1 MPDLFYSDDPKQPFY
16 VINQLDLTAQQA
28 QILTK
33 LYQPLIGSQA
43 AALYFT
49 LVHEYSSLPLAS
61 DYRTLLQLETELDC
75 GLKAIFEALHKLEAV
90 GLCKSYVDQN
100 VILGQV
106 LKLQLLPV
114 LSAAD
119 FFNEFLLRSLL
130 LEKVGVVVYKR
141 LQKQFADQLLPVE
154 KAKDVSAGFFDVFN
168 LTPQQLA
175 DAPLEKKPSQS
186 AGHVINDQNNYQI
199 DWQYLQDR
207 LQAYHI
213 SPATVNEHRRQIAAI
228 MAFYRYSADDF
239 VELILPTLVPGKDEL
254 NMSLIEQ
261 AANQAGP
268 AKEASHLRQKLVKAS
283 RQPAAAVVQQ
293 LDDADD
299 QLLQA
304 VNQLPA
310 AAFLE
315 KIKQSKGGYVT
326 AQERRVIFNLQN
338 RSGLTP
344 AMTNLVVETCLDYDA
359 ILTQNRADRIA
370 NDWLQHGITT
380 TAAAIVY
387 SKKFKQAGKRRYRP
401 QTNKR
406 VEQGTDWQKKQ
417 ASHQSKVTPAQ
428 LARLLKKQEGGPD
441 NGTH

>member
-1 MPDLFYSDDPKQPFY
+1 MTDLFYSDDPKQPFY
-16 VINQLDLTAQQA
+16 VINQVDLTVKQA

-33 LYQPLIGSQA
+33 LYQPAIGSQA
-43 AALYFT
+43 VALYFT

-75 GLKAIFEALHKLEAV
+75 GLQPIFEALHKLEAV
-90 GLCKSYVDQN
+90 GLCKSYLDQN
-100 VILGQV
+100 VVLGQV
-106 LKLQLLPV
+106 LKLKLLPV
-114 LSAAD
+114 LSAED

-141 LQKQFADQLLPVE
+141 LQKQFAEQLLPV
-154 KAKDVSAGFFDVFN
+154 KTAKDISAGFFDVFS
-168 LTPQQLA
+168 LSPQDLA
-175 DAPLEKKPSQS
+175 DAPLERRSKKPASSAINSQT
-186 AGHVINDQNNYQI
+186 DYKI
-199 DWQYLQDR
+199 DWQYLQDK

-213 SPATVNEHRRQIAAI
+213 SPAEVNAHRRRIATI
-228 MAFYRYSADDF
+228 MAFYRYNVDDF
-239 VELILPTLVPGKDEL
+239 VQLVLPTLVPGKNEL
-254 NMSLIEQ
+254 DMNLIEQ
-261 AANQAGP
+261 AANQEGP
-268 AKEASHLRQKLVKAS
+268 ARSAQHLRKKLVSAS
-283 RQPAAAVVQQ
+283 QQPAAAIVQQ
-293 LDDADD
+293 LDRNDD
-299 QLLQA
+299 QLLQE

-315 KIKQSKGGYVT
+315 KIKQNKGGYVT

-344 AMTNLVVETCLDYDA
+344 AMSNLVVKTCLDYDA

-387 SKKFKQAGKRRYRP
+387 AKKFKKTPKRRYRARA
-401 QTNKR
+401 NKR
-406 VEQGTDWQKKQ
+406 VEQGTNWQEKT

-428 LARLLKKQEGGPD
+428 LKRLLNKQPGGSE
-441 NGTH
+441 NGAH

>member
-1 MPDLFYSDDPKQPFY
+1 VANLFYSDDPKQPFY
-16 VINQLDLTAQQA
+16 VINQLDLTAGQA

-49 LVHEYSSLPLAS
+49 LAHEYSSLPLAS
-61 DYRTLLQLETELDC
+61 DYCTLLQLETELDC
-75 GLKAIFEALHKLEAV
+75 GLRPIFEALHKLEAV
-90 GLCKSYVDQN
+90 GLCKSYLDQN
-100 VILGQV
+100 VVLGRV
-106 LKLQLLPV
+106 LKLKLLPV
-114 LSAAD
+114 LSAEA
-119 FFNEFLLRSLL
+119 FFDEFLLRSLL
-130 LEKVGVVVYKR
+130 LEKVGVVIYKR
-141 LQKQFADQLLPVE
+141 LKKQFADQLLPVND
-154 KAKDVSAGFFDVFN
+154 AKDVSAGFFDVFS

-175 DAPLEKKPSQS
+175 EAPLENKPPKAAPSI
-186 AGHVINDQNNYQI
+186 VNDQNDYQI

-213 SPATVNEHRRQIAAI
+213 SARTINENRRQIYAI

-239 VELILPTLVPGKDEL
+239 VDLVLPTLVPGKDEL
-254 NMSLIEQ
+254 RMGLIEQ

-268 AKEASHLRQKLVKAS
+268 VKNASKLRKKLVSAS
-283 RQPAAAVVQQ
+283 QRSAAAVVQQ
-293 LDDADD
+293 LDDKDD
-299 QLLQA
+299 QLLQE

-310 AAFLE
+310 VAFLE
-315 KIKQSKGGYVT
+315 KVKQSKGGYVT

-344 AMTNLVVETCLDYDA
+344 AMTNLVVKTCLDYDA

-370 NDWLQHGITT
+370 NDWLQHGVTT

-387 SKKFKQAGKRRYRP
+387 SKKFKTAAQRKYRRR
-401 QTNKR
+401 TSKR
-406 VEQGTDWQKKQ
+406 VEQGTNWQQKS
-417 ASHQSKVTPAQ
+417 ASHQSKVTPEQ
-428 LARLLKKQEGGPD
+428 LQRLLKKQAGGSG